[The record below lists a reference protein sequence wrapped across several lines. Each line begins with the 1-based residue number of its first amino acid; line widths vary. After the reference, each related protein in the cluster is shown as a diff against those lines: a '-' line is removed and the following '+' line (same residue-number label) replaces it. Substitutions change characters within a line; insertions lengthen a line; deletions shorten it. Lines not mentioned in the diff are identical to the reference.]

1 VRDVLEVLEFPRVKA
16 LLAERAKTPLGWEL
30 ALGLAPL
37 SQEEAERRHGLTQE
51 ALSYP
56 YALPEAG
63 ALKAAW
69 ERARAGAR
77 LSGAE
82 LLRAGEALEEAMALR
97 EELLPLQNAL
107 SQVAAGIGDHGA
119 FLARVRKALDEEGAV
134 RDEASPRLKQIRQEL
149 NPLRQEILERLY
161 ALMDRHKEA
170 IQDRFV
176 TLRRERYCIPVR
188 AGMAHKVPGLL
199 LDESESGATLFIEP
213 LSVVKLNNRLYAL
226 RLQEEEEVNR
236 ILRELS
242 ERLATDPGVPG
253 TLEALALL
261 DLIQAQ
267 AALARDLG
275 LSRPRF
281 GEGYALEEAFHPLI
295 ENPVKNSFALDE
307 THRLLLISGPNMGG
321 KTALLKTLGL
331 AVLMAQSGL
340 FVAAK
345 KATLAWPDRVYAD
358 IGDEQSLQENLST
371 FAGHLKR
378 LKEMLE
384 GATERSLVLIDE
396 LGSGT
401 DPEEGAA
408 LSQAILEALLARGV
422 KGMVTTHL
430 SPLKAF
436 AQGREGVMN
445 ASMRFDL
452 ATLRPTYEL
461 ILGVPGRSYALAI
474 ARRLALPE
482 EVLRRAE
489 ALLPEGGRLEA
500 LLEKLEAERL
510 ALKEEKRRLE
520 KALEEAEAL
529 RRELQAR
536 EKGFA
541 EEREKRLKALE
552 EEVRQRLLQVEA
564 EIKAIREKARTEG
577 KRNALRELMALKE
590 RYAKKAPPPPPP
602 PGLAPGQAVEVPSLG
617 KRGRVLELRGE
628 EVLVQVGP
636 LKMSLKAAELKP
648 LQEEAA
654 PKALPLRPRREVK
667 EVDLR
672 GLTVEEALLEVDSA
686 LEEAQALGLGSLRL
700 LHGKGTGA
708 LRQAIRE
715 ALRRDKR
722 VEAFADAPPLE
733 GGHGVTVV
741 VLKGGSPSSAK
752 G

>member
-1 VRDVLEVLEFPRVKA
+1 MRDALEVLEFPRVRA
-16 LLAERAKTPLGWEL
+16 LLAQRAKTPLGREL
-30 ALGLAPL
+30 ALALAPL
-37 SQEEAERRHGLTQE
+37 SQKEAEWRHGLTQE
-51 ALSYP
+51 ALTYP

-63 ALKAAW
+63 ALREAYR
-69 ERARAGAR
+69 RALEGGR
-77 LSGAE
+77 LSGPE
-82 LLRAGEALEEAMALR
+82 LLRAAQALEEAMALKA
-97 EELLPLQNAL
+97 ELLPLQNAL
-107 SQVAAGIGDHGA
+107 SGVAEGIGDHGA
-119 FLARVRKALDEEGAV
+119 FLARVKKALDEEGAV
-134 RDEASPRLKQIRQEL
+134 RDEASPRLAQIRREL
-149 NPLRQEILERLY
+149 LPLRQEILDRLHT
-161 ALMDRHKEA
+161 LMDRQREA

-176 TLRRERYCIPVR
+176 TLRWERYCIPVR

-213 LSVVKLNNRLYAL
+213 LSVVKLNNRLQAL

-242 ERLATDPGVPG
+242 ERLAQDPGVPG
-253 TLEALALL
+253 TLKALGLL
-261 DLIQAQ
+261 DLVQAQ

-275 LSRPRF
+275 LTRPRF
-281 GEGYALEEAFHPLI
+281 GERYELWEAFHPLI
-295 ENPVKNSFALDE
+295 PNPVKNSFALDE

-340 FVAAK
+340 FVGAK
-345 KATLAWPDRVYAD
+345 RALLAWPDRVFAD
-358 IGDEQSLQENLST
+358 IGDEQSLQESLST
-371 FAGHLKR
+371 FAGHLRR

-384 GATERSLVLIDE
+384 GATPQSLVLIDE

-408 LSQAILEALLARGV
+408 LSQAILEALLERRA

-436 AQGREGVMN
+436 AQGREGIQN

-452 ATLRPTYEL
+452 EGLRPTYEL
-461 ILGVPGRSYALAI
+461 VLGVPGRSYALAI

-489 ALLPEGGRLEA
+489 TLLPEGGRLEA

-510 ALKEEKRRLE
+510 ALEEEGRRLQGELARVEELRRRLE
-520 KALEEAEAL
+520 
-529 RRELQAR
+529 AR
-536 EKGFA
+536 EA
-541 EEREKRLKALE
+541 RYEEERAERMRALE
-552 EEVRQRLLQVEA
+552 EEVRRQLLQVEA
-564 EIKAIREKARTEG
+564 ELKALKEKARVG
-577 KRNALRELMALKE
+577 AKKDALRELMALRE

-602 PGLAPGQAVEVPSLG
+602 AELAEGQLVEVVSLG
-617 KRGRVLELRGE
+617 RQGRLLELRGE
-628 EVLVQVGP
+628 EALVQVGP
-636 LKMSLKAAELKP
+636 VRMTLKAKELKP
-648 LQEEAA
+648 LKAPEA
-654 PKALPLRPRREVK
+654 PKALSAGPRREVK

-686 LEEAQALGLGSLRL
+686 LEEARALGLTTLRL

-708 LRQAIRE
+708 LRQAIRD
-715 ALRRDKR
+715 ALRRDRR
-722 VEAFADAPPLE
+722 VESFADAPPHE

-741 VLKGGSPSSAK
+741 VLKG
-752 G
+752 

>member
-1 VRDVLEVLEFPRVKA
+1 VRDVLEVLEFPKVKA
-16 LLAERAKTPLGWEL
+16 LLATRAKTPLGQEL

-69 ERARAGAR
+69 ERAKAGGR
-77 LSGAE
+77 LSGPE
-82 LLRAGEALEEAMALR
+82 LLRAAQALEEAMALK

-107 SQVAAGIGDHGA
+107 SQVAADIGDHGA
-119 FLARVRKALDEEGAV
+119 FLLRVRKALDEEGAV

-149 NPLRQEILERLY
+149 HPLRQEILNRLY

-188 AGMAHKVPGLL
+188 AGMAHKIPGLL

-242 ERLATDPGVPG
+242 QRLAEDPGVPG

-261 DLIQAQ
+261 DLVQAQ
-267 AALARDLG
+267 AALSRDLG

-345 KATLAWPDRVYAD
+345 RATLAWPDRVYAD
-358 IGDEQSLQENLST
+358 IGDEQSLQESLST

-461 ILGVPGRSYALAI
+461 VLGVPGRSYALAI

-510 ALKEEKRRLE
+510 ALMEEKRHLQ

-529 RRELQAR
+529 KRELLAR

-541 EEREKRLKALE
+541 EERQRRLKALE

-577 KRNALRELMALKE
+577 KRDALRELMALKE

-602 PGLAPGQAVEVPSLG
+602 PGLTPGQAVEVPSLG
-617 KRGRVLELRGE
+617 KRGRLLEIRGE
-628 EVLVQVGP
+628 EALVQVGP
-636 LKMSLKAAELKP
+636 LKMNLKAAELKP
-648 LQEEAA
+648 LREEAT

-686 LEEAQALGLGSLRL
+686 LEEARALGLPTLRL

-715 ALRRDKR
+715 FLRRDKR
-722 VEAFADAPPLE
+722 VEAFADAPPNE

-741 VLKGGSPSSAK
+741 VLKGSP
-752 G
+752 

>member
-1 VRDVLEVLEFPRVKA
+1 VRDVLEVLEFPKVKA
-16 LLAERAKTPLGWEL
+16 LLATRAKTPLGQEL

-37 SQEEAERRHGLTQE
+37 SREEAERRHGLTQE

-69 ERARAGAR
+69 ERAKAGGR
-77 LSGAE
+77 LSGPE
-82 LLRAGEALEEAMALR
+82 LLRAAQALEEAMALK

-119 FLARVRKALDEEGAV
+119 FLLRVRKALDEEGAV

-149 NPLRQEILERLY
+149 HPLRQEILNRLY

-170 IQDRFV
+170 VQDRFV

-188 AGMAHKVPGLL
+188 AGMAHKIPGLL

-242 ERLATDPGVPG
+242 QRLAEDPGVPG

-261 DLIQAQ
+261 DLVQAQ
-267 AALARDLG
+267 AALSRDLG

-345 KATLAWPDRVYAD
+345 RATLAWPDRVYAD
-358 IGDEQSLQENLST
+358 IGDEQSLQESLST

-436 AQGREGVMN
+436 AQGREGILN

-461 ILGVPGRSYALAI
+461 VLGVPGRSYALAI

-510 ALKEEKRRLE
+510 ALMEEKRHLQ

-529 RRELQAR
+529 KRELLAR

-541 EEREKRLKALE
+541 EERQRRLKALE

-577 KRNALRELMALKE
+577 KRDALRELMALKE

-602 PGLAPGQAVEVPSLG
+602 PGLTPGQAVEVPSLG
-617 KRGRVLELRGE
+617 KRGRLLEIRGE
-628 EVLVQVGP
+628 EALVQVGP

-648 LQEEAA
+648 LQEEAT

-686 LEEAQALGLGSLRL
+686 LEEARALGLPTLRL

-715 ALRRDKR
+715 FLRRDKR
-722 VEAFADAPPLE
+722 VEAFADAPPNE

-741 VLKGGSPSSAK
+741 VLKGSP
-752 G
+752 

>member
-1 VRDVLEVLEFPRVKA
+1 MRDVLEVLEFPRVRA
-16 LLAERAKTPLGWEL
+16 LLAERAKTPLGREL

-37 SQEEAERRHGLTQE
+37 SQEEAEGRHGLTQE

-69 ERARAGAR
+69 ERAKAGGR
-77 LSGAE
+77 LSGPE
-82 LLRAGEALEEAMALR
+82 LLRAAQVLEEAMALK

-119 FLARVRKALDEEGAV
+119 FLLRVRKALDEEGAV

-149 NPLRQEILERLY
+149 HPLRQEILNRLY

-170 IQDRFV
+170 VQDRFV

-188 AGMAHKVPGLL
+188 AGMAHKIPGLL

-242 ERLATDPGVPG
+242 QRLAEDPGVPG

-261 DLIQAQ
+261 DLVQAQ
-267 AALARDLG
+267 AALSRDLG

-345 KATLAWPDRVYAD
+345 RATLAWPDRVYAD
-358 IGDEQSLQENLST
+358 IGDEQSLQESLST
-371 FAGHLKR
+371 FAGHFKR

-384 GATERSLVLIDE
+384 EATERSLVLIDE

-408 LSQAILEALLARGV
+408 LSQAILEALLARRV

-436 AQGREGVMN
+436 AQRWEGVMN

-461 ILGVPGRSYALAI
+461 VLGVPGRSYALAI

-482 EVLRRAE
+482 AVLKRAE

-510 ALKEEKRRLE
+510 ALMEEKRHLQ

-529 RRELQAR
+529 KRDLLAR

-541 EEREKRLKALE
+541 EERQRRLKALE

-564 EIKAIREKARTEG
+564 ELKAIREKARTEG
-577 KRNALRELMALKE
+577 KRDALRELMALKE

-602 PGLAPGQAVEVPSLG
+602 PGLTPGQAVEVPSLG
-617 KRGRVLELRGE
+617 KRGRLLEIRGE
-628 EVLVQVGP
+628 EALVQVGP
-636 LKMSLKAAELKP
+636 LKMNLKAAELKP
-648 LQEEAA
+648 LQEEAT

-686 LEEAQALGLGSLRL
+686 LEEAHALGLPTLRL

-715 ALRRDKR
+715 FLRRDKR
-722 VEAFADAPPLE
+722 VEAFADAPPNE

-741 VLKGGSPSSAK
+741 TLKGSP
-752 G
+752 

>member
-1 VRDVLEVLEFPRVKA
+1 MRDVLEVLEFPRVRA
-16 LLAERAKTPLGWEL
+16 LLAERAKTPLGQEL

-37 SQEEAERRHGLTQE
+37 SQEEAEGRHGLTQE

-69 ERARAGAR
+69 ERAKAGGR
-77 LSGAE
+77 LSGPE
-82 LLRAGEALEEAMALR
+82 LLRAAQVLEEAMALK

-119 FLARVRKALDEEGAV
+119 FLLRVRKALDEEGAV

-149 NPLRQEILERLY
+149 HPLRQEILNRLY

-188 AGMAHKVPGLL
+188 AGMAHKIPGLL

-242 ERLATDPGVPG
+242 QRLAEDPGVPG

-261 DLIQAQ
+261 DLVQAQ
-267 AALARDLG
+267 AALSRDLG

-345 KATLAWPDRVYAD
+345 RATLAWPDRVYAD
-358 IGDEQSLQENLST
+358 IGDEQSLQESLST

-461 ILGVPGRSYALAI
+461 VLGVPGRSYALAI

-482 EVLRRAE
+482 AVLKRAE

-510 ALKEEKRRLE
+510 ALKEEKRHLQ

-529 RRELQAR
+529 KRELLAR

-541 EEREKRLKALE
+541 EERQRRLKALE

-564 EIKAIREKARTEG
+564 ELKAIREKARTEG
-577 KRNALRELMALKE
+577 KRDALRELMALKE

-602 PGLAPGQAVEVPSLG
+602 PGLTPGQAVEVPSLG
-617 KRGRVLELRGE
+617 KRGRLLEIQGE
-628 EVLVQVGP
+628 EALVQVGP

-648 LQEEAA
+648 LQEEAT

-686 LEEAQALGLGSLRL
+686 LEEARALGLPTLRL

-715 ALRRDKR
+715 FLRRDKR
-722 VEAFADAPPLE
+722 VEAFADAPPNE

-741 VLKGGSPSSAK
+741 VLKGSP
-752 G
+752 

>member
-1 VRDVLEVLEFPRVKA
+1 MRDVLEVLEFPRVKA
-16 LLAERAKTPLGWEL
+16 LLAERAKTPLGREL

-69 ERARAGAR
+69 ERARAGGR
-77 LSGAE
+77 LSGPE
-82 LLRAGEALEEAMALR
+82 LLRAAQALEGAMALK

-119 FLARVRKALDEEGAV
+119 FLARVKKALDEEGAV
-134 RDEASPRLKQIRQEL
+134 RDEASPRLKQIRREL
-149 NPLRQEILERLY
+149 HPLRQEILERLY
-161 ALMDRHKEA
+161 ALMDRNKEA

-242 ERLATDPGVPG
+242 ERLAMDPGVPG

-281 GEGYALEEAFHPLI
+281 GENYALEEAFHPLI

-345 KATLAWPDRVYAD
+345 RATLAWPDRVYAD

-436 AQGREGVMN
+436 AQGREGIMN

-510 ALKEEKRRLE
+510 ALMEERRRLK

-577 KRNALRELMALKE
+577 KRDALRELMALKE

-602 PGLAPGQAVEVPSLG
+602 PGLIPGQAVEVPSLG
-617 KRGRVLELRGE
+617 KRGRLLEIRGE
-628 EVLVQVGP
+628 EALVQVGP

-648 LQEEAA
+648 LKEEAA

-686 LEEAQALGLGSLRL
+686 LEEARALGLGALRL

-722 VEAFADAPPLE
+722 VETFADAPPHE

-741 VLKGGSPSSAK
+741 VLKEGSPSSAK

>member
-1 VRDVLEVLEFPRVKA
+1 VRDVLEVLEFPKVKA
-16 LLAERAKTPLGWEL
+16 LLATRAKTPLGQEL

-37 SQEEAERRHGLTQE
+37 SREEAERRHGLTQE

-69 ERARAGAR
+69 ERAKAGGR
-77 LSGAE
+77 LSGPE
-82 LLRAGEALEEAMALR
+82 LLRAAQALEEAMALK

-119 FLARVRKALDEEGAV
+119 FLLRVRKALDEEGAV

-149 NPLRQEILERLY
+149 HPLRQEILNRLY

-170 IQDRFV
+170 VQDRFV

-188 AGMAHKVPGLL
+188 AGMAHKIPGLL

-242 ERLATDPGVPG
+242 QRLAEDPGVPG

-261 DLIQAQ
+261 DLVQAQ
-267 AALARDLG
+267 AALSRDLG

-345 KATLAWPDRVYAD
+345 RATLAWPDRVYAD
-358 IGDEQSLQENLST
+358 IGDEQSLQESLST

-461 ILGVPGRSYALAI
+461 VLGVPGRSYALAI

-510 ALKEEKRRLE
+510 ALMEEKRHLQ

-529 RRELQAR
+529 KRELLAR

-541 EEREKRLKALE
+541 EERQRRLKALE

-564 EIKAIREKARTEG
+564 ELKAIREKARTEG
-577 KRNALRELMALKE
+577 KRDALRELMALKE

-602 PGLAPGQAVEVPSLG
+602 PGLTPGQAVEVPSLG
-617 KRGRVLELRGE
+617 KRGRLLEIRGE
-628 EVLVQVGP
+628 EALVQVGP

-648 LQEEAA
+648 LQEEAT

-686 LEEAQALGLGSLRL
+686 LEEARALGLPTLRL

-715 ALRRDKR
+715 FLRRDKR
-722 VEAFADAPPLE
+722 VEAFADAPPNE

-741 VLKGGSPSSAK
+741 VLKGSP
-752 G
+752 

>member
-1 VRDVLEVLEFPRVKA
+1 VRDVLEVLEFPKVKA
-16 LLAERAKTPLGWEL
+16 LLATRAKTPLGQEL

-37 SQEEAERRHGLTQE
+37 SREEAERRHGLTQE

-69 ERARAGAR
+69 ERAKAGGR
-77 LSGAE
+77 LSGPE
-82 LLRAGEALEEAMALR
+82 LLRAAQALEEAMALK

-119 FLARVRKALDEEGAV
+119 FLLRVRKALDEEGAV

-149 NPLRQEILERLY
+149 HPLRQEILNRLY

-170 IQDRFV
+170 VQDRFV

-188 AGMAHKVPGLL
+188 AGMAHKIPGLL

-242 ERLATDPGVPG
+242 QRLAEDPGVPG

-261 DLIQAQ
+261 DLVQAQ
-267 AALARDLG
+267 AALSRDLG

-345 KATLAWPDRVYAD
+345 RATLAWPDRVYAD
-358 IGDEQSLQENLST
+358 IGDEQSLQESLST

-461 ILGVPGRSYALAI
+461 VLGVPGRSYALAI

-510 ALKEEKRRLE
+510 ALMEEKRHLQ

-529 RRELQAR
+529 KRELLAR

-541 EEREKRLKALE
+541 EERQRRLKALE

-577 KRNALRELMALKE
+577 KRDALRELMALKE

-602 PGLAPGQAVEVPSLG
+602 PGLTPGQAVEVPSLG
-617 KRGRVLELRGE
+617 KRGRLLEIRGE
-628 EVLVQVGP
+628 EALVQVGP
-636 LKMSLKAAELKP
+636 LKMNLKAAELKP
-648 LQEEAA
+648 LQEEAT

-686 LEEAQALGLGSLRL
+686 LEEARALGLPTLRL

-715 ALRRDKR
+715 FLRRDKR
-722 VEAFADAPPLE
+722 VEAFADAPPNE

-741 VLKGGSPSSAK
+741 VLKGSP
-752 G
+752 

>member
-1 VRDVLEVLEFPRVKA
+1 MRDVLEVLEFPKVRA
-16 LLAERAKTPLGWEL
+16 LLAERAKTPLGQRL
-30 ALGLAPL
+30 ALALAPL

-51 ALSYP
+51 ALAYP
-56 YALPEAG
+56 YTLPEAG
-63 ALKAAW
+63 TLEEAYQKAQG
-69 ERARAGAR
+69 GAR
-77 LSGAE
+77 LSGLE
-82 LLRAGEALEEAMALR
+82 LLKSAQALEEAIALK
-97 EELLPLQNAL
+97 EELLPLQNLL

-119 FLARVRKALDEEGAV
+119 FLAKVRKALDEEGAV
-134 RDEASPRLKQIRQEL
+134 RDEASPKLFAIRRELK
-149 NPLRQEILERLY
+149 PLRQQILDKLY
-161 ALMDRHKEA
+161 ALMDRHPEA

-188 AGMAHKVPGLL
+188 AGMAQRIPGLL

-213 LSVVKLNNRLYAL
+213 LSVVKLNNRLQAL

-242 ERLATDPGVPG
+242 EKLAQDPGVPG
-253 TLEALALL
+253 TLKALGLL
-261 DLIQAQ
+261 DLVQAQ

-275 LSRPRF
+275 LTRPRF
-281 GEGYALEEAFHPLI
+281 GERYELWEAFHPLI
-295 ENPVKNSFALDE
+295 PNPVKNSFALDDH
-307 THRLLLISGPNMGG
+307 HRLLLISGPNMGG

-340 FVAAK
+340 FVGAK
-345 KATLAWPDRVYAD
+345 RALLAWPDRVFAD
-358 IGDEQSLQENLST
+358 IGDEQSLQESLST
-371 FAGHLKR
+371 FAGHLRR

-384 GATERSLVLIDE
+384 GATPQSLVLIDE

-408 LSQAILEALLARGV
+408 LSQAILEALLERGV

-436 AQGREGVMN
+436 AQGREGIRN

-452 ATLRPTYEL
+452 EGLRPTYEL
-461 ILGVPGRSYALAI
+461 VLGVPGRSYALAI

-482 EVLRRAE
+482 EVLQRAE

-510 ALKEEKRRLE
+510 ALEEEGRKLREELARAEELRRRLE
-520 KALEEAEAL
+520 
-529 RRELQAR
+529 AR
-536 EKGFA
+536 EA
-541 EEREKRLKALE
+541 RYEEERAERMRALE
-552 EEVRQRLLQVEA
+552 EEVRRQLLQVEA
-564 EIKAIREKARTEG
+564 ELKALKEKARVG
-577 KRNALRELMALKE
+577 AKKDALRELMALRE

-602 PGLAPGQAVEVPSLG
+602 AELAEGQLVEVVSLG
-617 KRGRVLELRGE
+617 RQGRLLELRGE
-628 EVLVQVGP
+628 EALVQVGP
-636 LKMSLKAAELKP
+636 VRMTLKAKELKP
-648 LQEEAA
+648 LKAPEA
-654 PKALPLRPRREVK
+654 PKALSPRPRREVK

-686 LEEAQALGLGSLRL
+686 LEEARALGLATLRL

-722 VEAFADAPPLE
+722 VETFADAPPHE

-741 VLKGGSPSSAK
+741 VLKS
-752 G
+752 

>member
-1 VRDVLEVLEFPRVKA
+1 VRDVLEVLEFPKVKA
-16 LLAERAKTPLGWEL
+16 ILATRAKTPLGQEL

-37 SQEEAERRHGLTQE
+37 SREEAERRHGLTQE

-69 ERARAGAR
+69 ERAKAGGR
-77 LSGAE
+77 LSGPE
-82 LLRAGEALEEAMALR
+82 LLRAAQALEEAMALK

-119 FLARVRKALDEEGAV
+119 FLLRVRKALDEEGAV

-149 NPLRQEILERLY
+149 HPLRQEILNRLY

-170 IQDRFV
+170 VQDRFV

-188 AGMAHKVPGLL
+188 AGMAHKIPGLL

-242 ERLATDPGVPG
+242 QRLAEDPGVPG

-261 DLIQAQ
+261 DLVQAQ
-267 AALARDLG
+267 AALSRDLG

-295 ENPVKNSFALDE
+295 ENPVKNGFALDE

-345 KATLAWPDRVYAD
+345 RATLAWPDRVYAD
-358 IGDEQSLQENLST
+358 IGDEQSLQESLST

-436 AQGREGVMN
+436 AQGREGIMN

-461 ILGVPGRSYALAI
+461 VLGVPGRSYALAI

-510 ALKEEKRRLE
+510 ALMEEKRHLQ

-529 RRELQAR
+529 KRELLAR

-541 EEREKRLKALE
+541 EERQRRLKALE

-564 EIKAIREKARTEG
+564 ELKAIREKARTEG
-577 KRNALRELMALKE
+577 KRDALRELMALKE

-602 PGLAPGQAVEVPSLG
+602 PGLTPGQAVEVPSLG
-617 KRGRVLELRGE
+617 KRGRLLEIRGE
-628 EVLVQVGP
+628 EALVQVGP

-648 LQEEAA
+648 LREEATL
-654 PKALPLRPRREVK
+654 KALPLRPRREVK

-686 LEEAQALGLGSLRL
+686 LEEARALGLPTLRL

-715 ALRRDKR
+715 FLRRDKR
-722 VEAFADAPPLE
+722 VEAFADAPPNE

-741 VLKGGSPSSAK
+741 VLKGSP
-752 G
+752 

>member
-1 VRDVLEVLEFPRVKA
+1 MRDVLEVLEFPRVKA
-16 LLAERAKTPLGWEL
+16 LLAERAKTPLGREL

-37 SQEEAERRHGLTQE
+37 GREEAEKRHQLTQE
-51 ALSYP
+51 ALAYP

-63 ALKAAW
+63 ALKEAW
-69 ERARAGAR
+69 ERARAGGR
-77 LSGAE
+77 LSGPE
-82 LLRAGEALEEAMALR
+82 LLRAAQALEGAMALK
-97 EELLPLQNAL
+97 EELLPLKNAL
-107 SQVAAGIGDHGA
+107 SGVAGGIGDHGA
-119 FLARVRKALDEEGAV
+119 FLLRVRKALDEEGAV

-149 NPLRQEILERLY
+149 NPLRQEILNRLY
-161 ALMDRHKEA
+161 GLMDRHKEA
-170 IQDRFV
+170 VQDRFV

-188 AGMAHKVPGLL
+188 AGMAQRIPGLL

-226 RLQEEEEVNR
+226 RLEEEEEVNR

-242 ERLATDPGVPG
+242 ERLAMDPGVPG

-261 DLIQAQ
+261 DLVQAQ

-281 GEGYALEEAFHPLI
+281 GEAYALEEAFHPLI
-295 ENPVKNSFALDE
+295 GNPVRNSFALDE
-307 THRLLLISGPNMGG
+307 TRRLLLISGPNMGG

-340 FVAAK
+340 FVAAG

-358 IGDEQSLQENLST
+358 IGDEQSLQESLST

-384 GATERSLVLIDE
+384 GATEKSLVLIDE

-436 AQGREGVMN
+436 AQGREGILN

-452 ATLRPTYEL
+452 EALRPTYEL
-461 ILGVPGRSYALAI
+461 VLGVPGRSYALAI

-482 EVLRRAE
+482 AVLKRAE

-500 LLEKLEAERL
+500 LLERLEAERL
-510 ALKEEKRRLE
+510 ALMEEKRRLQ
-520 KALEEAEAL
+520 KSLEEAEAL
-529 RRELQAR
+529 KRELSAR

-541 EEREKRLKALE
+541 EERERRLKALE
-552 EEVRQRLLQVEA
+552 EEVRKRLLQVEA

-577 KRNALRELMALKE
+577 KRDALRELMALRE
-590 RYAKKAPPPPPP
+590 RYKKPPSPPPPS
-602 PGLAPGQAVEVPSLG
+602 GLFPGQAVEVPSLG
-617 KRGRVLELRGE
+617 KRGKVLELRGE
-628 EVLVQVGP
+628 EALVQVGP
-636 LKMSLKAAELKP
+636 LRMNLKAAELRP
-648 LQEEAA
+648 LPQEPL
-654 PKALPLRPRREVK
+654 PKSLPLRPRREVK

-672 GLTVEEALLEVDSA
+672 GLSVEEALLEVESA
-686 LEEAQALGLGSLRL
+686 LEEARALGLPTLRL

-722 VEAFADAPPLE
+722 VETFADAPPHE

-741 VLKGGSPSSAK
+741 ALKGGASPSAK

>member
-1 VRDVLEVLEFPRVKA
+1 VRDVLEVLEFPKVKA
-16 LLAERAKTPLGWEL
+16 LLAARAKTPLGQEL

-69 ERARAGAR
+69 ERAKAGGR
-77 LSGAE
+77 LSGPE
-82 LLRAGEALEEAMALR
+82 LLRAAQVLEEAMALK

-119 FLARVRKALDEEGAV
+119 FLLRVRKALDEEGAV
-134 RDEASPRLKQIRQEL
+134 RDEASPRLKQIRKEL
-149 NPLRQEILERLY
+149 HPLRQEILNRLY

-188 AGMAHKVPGLL
+188 AGMAHKIPGLL

-242 ERLATDPGVPG
+242 QRLAEDPGVPG

-261 DLIQAQ
+261 DLVQAQ
-267 AALARDLG
+267 AALSRDLG

-340 FVAAK
+340 FVAAG

-358 IGDEQSLQENLST
+358 IGDEQSLQESLST

-461 ILGVPGRSYALAI
+461 VLGVPGRSYALAI

-482 EVLRRAE
+482 AVLKRAE
-489 ALLPEGGRLEA
+489 ALLPEGGQLEA

-510 ALKEEKRRLE
+510 ALMEEKRRLQ
-520 KALEEAEAL
+520 KSLEEAEAL
-529 RRELQAR
+529 KRELLAR

-541 EEREKRLKALE
+541 EERQRRLKALE
-552 EEVRQRLLQVEA
+552 EEVRKRLLQVEA

-577 KRNALRELMALKE
+577 KRDALRELMALRE
-590 RYAKKAPPPPPP
+590 RYKKPPSPPPPS
-602 PGLAPGQAVEVPSLG
+602 GLFPGQAVEVPSLG
-617 KRGRVLELRGE
+617 KRGKVLELRGE
-628 EVLVQVGP
+628 EALVQVGP

-648 LQEEAA
+648 LQEEAT

-686 LEEAQALGLGSLRL
+686 LEEARALGLPTLRL

-715 ALRRDKR
+715 VLRRDKR
-722 VEAFADAPPLE
+722 VEAFADAPPHE

-741 VLKGGSPSSAK
+741 VLKGGASPSAK

>member
-1 VRDVLEVLEFPRVKA
+1 VRDVLEVLEFPKVKA
-16 LLAERAKTPLGWEL
+16 LLAKRAKTPLGQEL

-69 ERARAGAR
+69 ERAKAGGR
-77 LSGAE
+77 LSGPE
-82 LLRAGEALEEAMALR
+82 LLRAAQALEEAMALK

-119 FLARVRKALDEEGAV
+119 FLLRVRKALDEEGAV

-149 NPLRQEILERLY
+149 HPLRQEILNRLY

-188 AGMAHKVPGLL
+188 AGMAHRIPGLL

-242 ERLATDPGVPG
+242 QRLAEDPGVPG

-261 DLIQAQ
+261 DLVQAQ
-267 AALARDLG
+267 AALSRDLG

-345 KATLAWPDRVYAD
+345 RATLAWPDRVYAD
-358 IGDEQSLQENLST
+358 IGDEQSLQESLST

-461 ILGVPGRSYALAI
+461 VLGVPGRSYALAI

-510 ALKEEKRRLE
+510 ALMEEKRHLQ

-529 RRELQAR
+529 KRELLAR

-541 EEREKRLKALE
+541 EERQRRLKALE

-577 KRNALRELMALKE
+577 KRDALRELMALKE

-602 PGLAPGQAVEVPSLG
+602 PGLTPGQAVEVPSLG
-617 KRGRVLELRGE
+617 KRGRLLEIRGE
-628 EVLVQVGP
+628 EALVQVGP

-648 LQEEAA
+648 LREEATL
-654 PKALPLRPRREVK
+654 KALPLRPRREVK

-686 LEEAQALGLGSLRL
+686 LEEARALGLPTLRL

-715 ALRRDKR
+715 FLRRDKR
-722 VEAFADAPPLE
+722 VEAFADAPPNE

-741 VLKGGSPSSAK
+741 VLKGSP
-752 G
+752 

>member
-1 VRDVLEVLEFPRVKA
+1 MRDVLEVLEFPKVRA
-16 LLAERAKTPLGWEL
+16 LLAERAKTPLGQRL
-30 ALGLAPL
+30 ALALAPL
-37 SQEEAERRHGLTQE
+37 PQEEAERRHGLTQE
-51 ALSYP
+51 ALAYP
-56 YALPEAG
+56 YTLPEAG
-63 ALKAAW
+63 TLEEAYQKAQG
-69 ERARAGAR
+69 GAR
-77 LSGAE
+77 LSGLE
-82 LLRAGEALEEAMALR
+82 LLRSAQALEEAMALKA
-97 EELLPLQNAL
+97 ELLPLQNLL

-119 FLARVRKALDEEGAV
+119 FLAKVRKALDEEGAV
-134 RDEASPRLKQIRQEL
+134 RDEASPKLFAIRRELK
-149 NPLRQEILERLY
+149 PLRQQILDKLY
-161 ALMDRHKEA
+161 ALMDRHPEA

-188 AGMAHKVPGLL
+188 AGMAQRIPGLL

-213 LSVVKLNNRLYAL
+213 LSVVKLNNRLQAL

-242 ERLATDPGVPG
+242 ERLAQDPGVPG
-253 TLEALALL
+253 TLKALGLL
-261 DLIQAQ
+261 DLVQAQ

-275 LSRPRF
+275 LTRPRF
-281 GEGYALEEAFHPLI
+281 GERYELWEAFHPLI
-295 ENPVKNSFALDE
+295 PNPVRNSFALDDH
-307 THRLLLISGPNMGG
+307 HRLLLISGPNMGG

-340 FVAAK
+340 FVGAK
-345 KATLAWPDRVYAD
+345 RALLAWPDRVFAD
-358 IGDEQSLQENLST
+358 IGDEQSLQESLST
-371 FAGHLKR
+371 FAGHLRR

-384 GATERSLVLIDE
+384 GATPQSLVLIDE

-408 LSQAILEALLARGV
+408 LSQAILEALLERGV

-436 AQGREGVMN
+436 AQGREGIRN

-452 ATLRPTYEL
+452 EGLRPTYEL
-461 ILGVPGRSYALAI
+461 VLGVPGRSYALAI

-482 EVLRRAE
+482 EVLQRAE

-510 ALKEEKRRLE
+510 ALEEEGRKLREELARAEELRRRLE
-520 KALEEAEAL
+520 
-529 RRELQAR
+529 AR
-536 EKGFA
+536 EA
-541 EEREKRLKALE
+541 RYEEERAERMRALE
-552 EEVRQRLLQVEA
+552 EEVRRQLLQVEA
-564 EIKAIREKARTEG
+564 ELKALKEKARVG
-577 KRNALRELMALKE
+577 AKKDALRELMALRE

-602 PGLAPGQAVEVPSLG
+602 AELAEGQLVEVVSLG
-617 KRGRVLELRGE
+617 RQGRLLELRGE
-628 EVLVQVGP
+628 EALVQVGP
-636 LKMSLKAAELKP
+636 VRMTLKAKELKP
-648 LQEEAA
+648 LKAPEA
-654 PKALPLRPRREVK
+654 PKALSTRPRREVK

-686 LEEAQALGLGSLRL
+686 LEEAKALGLPTLRL

-722 VEAFADAPPLE
+722 VETFADAPPHE

-741 VLKGGSPSSAK
+741 VLKS
-752 G
+752 